1 MIAVSPAAAPEETV
15 TAPVLELT
23 VMVLEL
29 LLQVTPWIVASEG
42 ARIASSVAVQPADRL
57 MEPGATVTA
66 VTDLQV

>member
-29 LLQVTPWIVASEG
+29 LLQVTP
-42 ARIASSVAVQPADRL
+42 
-57 MEPGATVTA
+57 
-66 VTDLQV
+66 